1 MKLKKML
8 GREKETE
15 YYFFSGKGGVGKTS
29 MAAATALWFSRKG
42 KKVLVISTDPAHSLA
57 DSFDTKIGGDIK
69 ELAKNLQA
77 VEIDPKKAM
86 AEYKEMLM
94 PQIEKVEMLKGAGL
108 DGILDMA
115 DSAPGID
122 EVAAFD
128 KFLKYM
134 NSKEYDIIIFDTA
147 PTGHALRFL
156 SLPDV
161 MDSWVGKM
169 INMRLKF
176 SGMINL
182 FKRILPFGEP
192 GEGPQLGTEQM
203 EAMKERIK
211 QAKEILSNPKKTHF
225 NIVTIAEQ
233 MAIVES
239 ERCIN
244 ALKEYNIPVETIIVN
259 QLIPENTKCAFCT
272 EKRDGQ
278 QKRLKE
284 IRSIFGKY
292 RIKGMQMHKE
302 EVHGFRMLEK
312 VGKELY
318 ENR

>member
-8 GREKETE
+8 GREKDTE

-29 MAAATALWFSRKG
+29 MAASTALWFSRKG
-42 KKVLVISTDPAHSLA
+42 KRVLVISTDPAHSLA
-57 DSFDTKIGGDIK
+57 DSFDTKIGGEIK

-94 PQIEKVEMLKGAGL
+94 PQIEKIEMLKGAGL
-108 DGILDMA
+108 DGLLDMA

-169 INMRLKF
+169 INIRLKF

-259 QLIPENTKCAFCT
+259 QLIPENIKCAFCT
-272 EKRDGQ
+272 EKRDSQ

-292 RIKGMQMHKE
+292 RIKGMQMHRE

-318 ENR
+318 EKR